1 MNSPVRI
8 VGTLW
13 VCAHIG
19 TATTTVSMRAIYL
32 EGELASVGLP
42 PRMAPMRAH
51 SPAEPQ
57 DDRPLPPMLK
67 DNAALVYRSSGLGAY
82 AVSAF
87 VCVSSCVLRVCCHLP
102 PGHSRQSA
110 AKTRTISTI
119 APHPRIVSSAHC
131 PHSLSKGSNQCPFN
145 HRFTI
150 G

>member
-1 MNSPVRI
+1 
-8 VGTLW
+8 
-13 VCAHIG
+13 
-19 TATTTVSMRAIYL
+19 MRAIYL

-42 PRMAPMRAH
+42 TRMAPMRAH

-110 AKTRTISTI
+110 AKTRTKSTI

-131 PHSLSKGSNQCPFN
+131 PHESLKG
-145 HRFTI
+145 
-150 G
+150 